1 MLFLLI
7 TGLLFIVLMEAPRL
21 LLEKMWKELAVFLG
35 LWSMASFMAIAQL
48 TGLELPNPTDII
60 NAIFAPK

>member
-1 MLFLLI
+1 MLILLLGGLFL
-7 TGLLFIVLMEAPRL
+7 IVLMEAPRL

-35 LWSMASFMAIAQL
+35 LWFIASFMAIAQFI
-48 TGLELPNPTDII
+48 GLELPNITDII